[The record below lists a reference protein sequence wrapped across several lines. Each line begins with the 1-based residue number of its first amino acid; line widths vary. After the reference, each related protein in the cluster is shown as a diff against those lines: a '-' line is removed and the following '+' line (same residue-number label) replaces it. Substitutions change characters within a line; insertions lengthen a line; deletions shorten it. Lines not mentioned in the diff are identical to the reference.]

1 MMKHF
6 PINKEKMKKS
16 LVDPMQE
23 KDRLMKMEHLLSN
36 NYVIAGML
44 IVIDLLLFFALN
56 YVSHLL
62 VSLPGYLLK
71 RITTTEL
78 FSLRYLFPAV
88 ASTSGFL
95 VFLFVAMVV
104 DVILVVRIK
113 IAWGEE
119 HFNVGQ
125 KGRQRFTTP
134 EEIKEQYLEI
144 DPLETRYRGEPGI
157 LIARIGD
164 RFYID
169 TSVVNNLILG
179 ITRSGKGELL
189 AKTSIEIYSR
199 AMHQPSLV
207 INDPKL
213 EHYKVFAPV
222 LEQRG
227 YKVFLLNASN
237 PVLSMGFNL
246 LAIAVKYYK
255 KKEYD
260 AAEMVVNSISYSYF
274 NVEKA
279 TGDMTYFTNAASD
292 LFAAMSLATIEDAL
306 RADEEENAVRLNE
319 WKRLDP
325 EEKQAHPFRYR
336 NDNEKTINLY
346 SMIVN
351 FQELVSVPITKDGR
365 LTKLDQF
372 FEDRSK
378 TDRAKL
384 KYLTTYVSP
393 GKTKSSVFAEMLREL
408 SIFTLQNVARMTA
421 ESSLDMEEIG
431 FGKQPVAVFL
441 ATPSYD
447 SSLYKLPVIFI
458 RQMYYVLGKLCEE
471 RKGMC
476 SRQVKIILDE
486 KGNMPPIELME
497 KMISTGLGQNISFD
511 LYLQNY
517 EQMTDLYG
525 RDVAET
531 IKGNCG
537 NHYYLLTNS
546 EDTAR
551 EFSKKLGSKSYID
564 VQRSGKKLDWDKYF
578 TESVQDRPLLDEN
591 DLRVFT
597 EGECVIART
606 SKRRNLKGKKIRP
619 YPIYNSVENG
629 QYFWYSYEYM
639 PKEKYPN
646 PNEVNFLDICKESR
660 AHIDPQKRI
669 WDLEKSWEMM
679 HRERQK
685 FQTLGSL
692 DYAELSS
699 LLEKS
704 LGQHFEETYGIHEAT
719 SIAEAIGIVQSI
731 EIPQAERES
740 LIQKMT
746 A

>member
-1 MMKHF
+1 
-6 PINKEKMKKS
+6 MKKS

-23 KDRLMKMEHLLSN
+23 KDRLMKIERFLSN

-44 IVIDLLLFFALN
+44 LIVDLLLFFVLN

-71 RITTTEL
+71 RITTAEL

-88 ASTSGFL
+88 ASVSGFL

-134 EEIKEQYLEI
+134 EEIKEQYLEV
-144 DPLETRYRGEPGI
+144 DPLETRYPGEPGI
-157 LIARIGD
+157 LVARIED

-199 AMHQPSLV
+199 AMHQPSMV

-213 EHYKVFAPV
+213 EHYKVFASV

-246 LAIAVKYYK
+246 LTIAVKYYK

-325 EEKQAHPFRYR
+325 EEKRAHPFRYR

-372 FEDRSK
+372 FEDRPK
-378 TDRAKL
+378 TDRARL

-476 SRQVKIILDE
+476 SRQVKIVLDE

-517 EQMTDLYG
+517 EQLTDLYG

-551 EFSKKLGSKSYID
+551 EFSKKLGSRSYID

-606 SKRRNLKGKKIRP
+606 SKRRDLKGKKIRP

-629 QYFWYSYEYM
+629 QYFWYSYDYM

-669 WDLEKSWEMM
+669 WNLNKSWNMM
-679 HRERQK
+679 RRERQK
-685 FQTLGSL
+685 FQTLESI
-692 DYAELSS
+692 DYTALSG

-704 LGQHFEETYGIHEAT
+704 LGQHFEETYGISEET
-719 SIAEAIGIVQSI
+719 SIAEAIGIVQSA
-731 EIPQAERES
+731 EIPQAERDS
-740 LIQKMT
+740 LLQRLT

>member
-1 MMKHF
+1 
-6 PINKEKMKKS
+6 MKKS

-23 KDRLMKMEHLLSN
+23 KDRLMKIERFLSN

-44 IVIDLLLFFALN
+44 LIVDLLLFFVLN

-71 RITTTEL
+71 RITTAEL

-88 ASTSGFL
+88 ASVSGFL

-134 EEIKEQYLEI
+134 EEIKEQYLEV
-144 DPLETRYRGEPGI
+144 DPLETRYPGEPGI
-157 LIARIGD
+157 LVARIED

-199 AMHQPSLV
+199 AMHQPSMV

-213 EHYKVFAPV
+213 EHYKVFASV

-246 LAIAVKYYK
+246 LTIAVKYYK

-325 EEKQAHPFRYR
+325 EEKRAHPFRYR

-372 FEDRSK
+372 FEDRPK

-476 SRQVKIILDE
+476 SRQVKIVLDE

-517 EQMTDLYG
+517 EQLTDLYG

-551 EFSKKLGSKSYID
+551 EFSKKLGSRSYID

-606 SKRRNLKGKKIRP
+606 SKRRDLKGKKIRP

-629 QYFWYSYEYM
+629 QYFWYSYDYM

-669 WDLEKSWEMM
+669 WNLNKSWNMM
-679 HRERQK
+679 RRERQK
-685 FQTLGSL
+685 FQTLESI
-692 DYAELSS
+692 DYTALSG

-704 LGQHFEETYGIHEAT
+704 LGQHFEETYGISEET
-719 SIAEAIGIVQSI
+719 SIAEAIGIVQSA
-731 EIPQAERES
+731 EIPQAERDS
-740 LIQKMT
+740 LLQRLT

>member
-6 PINKEKMKKS
+6 PLNKEKMKKS

-144 DPLETRYRGEPGI
+144 DPLETRYPGEPGI

-199 AMHQPSLV
+199 AMRQPSLV

-227 YKVFLLNASN
+227 YRVFLLNASN

-246 LAIAVKYYK
+246 LTIAVKYYK

-260 AAEMVVNSISYSYF
+260 AAEMVVNSIFLLVFQCRKSDGGY
-274 NVEKA
+274 
-279 TGDMTYFTNAASD
+279 D
-292 LFAAMSLATIEDAL
+292 LFY
-306 RADEEENAVRLNE
+306 
-319 WKRLDP
+319 
-325 EEKQAHPFRYR
+325 QC
-336 NDNEKTINLY
+336 
-346 SMIVN
+346 
-351 FQELVSVPITKDGR
+351 SVG
-365 LTKLDQF
+365 F
-372 FEDRSK
+372 VCS
-378 TDRAKL
+378 
-384 KYLTTYVSP
+384 YV
-393 GKTKSSVFAEMLREL
+393 
-408 SIFTLQNVARMTA
+408 
-421 ESSLDMEEIG
+421 
-431 FGKQPVAVFL
+431 
-441 ATPSYD
+441 
-447 SSLYKLPVIFI
+447 
-458 RQMYYVLGKLCEE
+458 
-471 RKGMC
+471 
-476 SRQVKIILDE
+476 
-486 KGNMPPIELME
+486 
-497 KMISTGLGQNISFD
+497 
-511 LYLQNY
+511 
-517 EQMTDLYG
+517 
-525 RDVAET
+525 
-531 IKGNCG
+531 
-537 NHYYLLTNS
+537 
-546 EDTAR
+546 
-551 EFSKKLGSKSYID
+551 FSD
-564 VQRSGKKLDWDKYF
+564 
-578 TESVQDRPLLDEN
+578 
-591 DLRVFT
+591 
-597 EGECVIART
+597 
-606 SKRRNLKGKKIRP
+606 
-619 YPIYNSVENG
+619 
-629 QYFWYSYEYM
+629 
-639 PKEKYPN
+639 
-646 PNEVNFLDICKESR
+646 
-660 AHIDPQKRI
+660 H
-669 WDLEKSWEMM
+669 
-679 HRERQK
+679 
-685 FQTLGSL
+685 
-692 DYAELSS
+692 
-699 LLEKS
+699 
-704 LGQHFEETYGIHEAT
+704 
-719 SIAEAIGIVQSI
+719 
-731 EIPQAERES
+731 
-740 LIQKMT
+740 
-746 A
+746 

>member
-1 MMKHF
+1 
-6 PINKEKMKKS
+6 MKKS

-23 KDRLMKMEHLLSN
+23 KDRLMKIERFLSN

-44 IVIDLLLFFALN
+44 LIVDLLLFFVLN

-62 VSLPGYLLK
+62 VALPGYLLK
-71 RITTTEL
+71 RITTAEL

-88 ASTSGFL
+88 ASVSGFL

-134 EEIKEQYLEI
+134 EEIKEQYLEV
-144 DPLETRYRGEPGI
+144 DPLETRYPGEPGI
-157 LIARIGD
+157 LVARIED

-199 AMHQPSLV
+199 AMHQPSMV

-213 EHYKVFAPV
+213 EHYKVFASV

-246 LAIAVKYYK
+246 LTIAVKYYK

-325 EEKQAHPFRYR
+325 KEKRAHPFRYR

-372 FEDRSK
+372 FEDRPK

-476 SRQVKIILDE
+476 SRQVKIVLDE

-517 EQMTDLYG
+517 EQLTDLYG

-551 EFSKKLGSKSYID
+551 EFSKKLGSRSYID

-606 SKRRNLKGKKIRP
+606 SKRRDLKGKKIRP

-629 QYFWYSYEYM
+629 QYFWYSYDYM

-669 WDLEKSWEMM
+669 WNLNKSWNMM
-679 HRERQK
+679 RRERQK
-685 FQTLGSL
+685 FQTLESI
-692 DYAELSS
+692 DYTALSG

-704 LGQHFEETYGIHEAT
+704 LGQHFEETYGISEET
-719 SIAEAIGIVQSI
+719 SIAEAIGIVQSA
-731 EIPQAERES
+731 EIPQAERDS
-740 LIQKMT
+740 LLQRLT

>member
-1 MMKHF
+1 MKHF
-6 PINKEKMKKS
+6 PLNKEKMKKS

-36 NYVIAGML
+36 NYMIAGML
-44 IVIDLLLFFALN
+44 LIVDLLLFFALN

-88 ASTSGFL
+88 ASGSGFL

-144 DPLETRYRGEPGI
+144 DPLETRYPGEPGI
-157 LIARIGD
+157 LVARIED

-199 AMHQPSLV
+199 AMHQPSMV

-246 LAIAVKYYK
+246 LTIAVKYYK

-325 EEKQAHPFRYR
+325 KEKRAHPFRYR

-372 FEDRSK
+372 FEDRPK
-378 TDRAKL
+378 TDRARL

-471 RKGMC
+471 GKGMC

-551 EFSKKLGSKSYID
+551 EFSKKLGSRSYID

-606 SKRRNLKGKKIRP
+606 SKRRDLKGKKIRP

-660 AHIDPQKRI
+660 AHIEPQNRI
-669 WDLEKSWEMM
+669 WNLNKSWNMM
-679 HRERQK
+679 RRERQK
-685 FQTLGSL
+685 FQTLESI
-692 DYAELSS
+692 DYTALSR

-704 LGQHFEETYGIHEAT
+704 LGQHFEETYGISEET
-719 SIAEAIGIVQSI
+719 SIAEAIGIVQSA
-731 EIPQAERES
+731 EIPQAERDS
-740 LIQKMT
+740 LLQRLT

>member
-1 MMKHF
+1 
-6 PINKEKMKKS
+6 MKKS

-23 KDRLMKMEHLLSN
+23 KDRLMKIERFLSN

-44 IVIDLLLFFALN
+44 LIVDLLLFFVLN

-71 RITTTEL
+71 RITTAEL

-88 ASTSGFL
+88 ASVSGFL

-134 EEIKEQYLEI
+134 EEIKEQYLEV
-144 DPLETRYRGEPGI
+144 DPLETRYPGEPGI
-157 LIARIGD
+157 LVARIED

-199 AMHQPSLV
+199 AMHQPSMV

-213 EHYKVFAPV
+213 EHYKVFASV

-246 LAIAVKYYK
+246 LTIAVKYYK

-325 EEKQAHPFRYR
+325 KEKRAHPFRYR

-372 FEDRSK
+372 FEDRPK

-476 SRQVKIILDE
+476 SRQVKIVLDE

-517 EQMTDLYG
+517 EQLTDLYG

-551 EFSKKLGSKSYID
+551 EFSKKLGSRSYID

-606 SKRRNLKGKKIRP
+606 SKRRDLKGKKIRP

-629 QYFWYSYEYM
+629 QYFWYSYDYM

-669 WDLEKSWEMM
+669 WNLNKSWNMM
-679 HRERQK
+679 RRERQK
-685 FQTLGSL
+685 FQTLESI
-692 DYAELSS
+692 DYTALSG

-704 LGQHFEETYGIHEAT
+704 LGQHFEETYGISEET
-719 SIAEAIGIVQSI
+719 SIAEAIGIVQSA
-731 EIPQAERES
+731 EIPQAERDS
-740 LIQKMT
+740 LLQRLT

>member
-1 MMKHF
+1 
-6 PINKEKMKKS
+6 MKKS

-23 KDRLMKMEHLLSN
+23 KDRLMKIEHLLSN

-44 IVIDLLLFFALN
+44 LIVDLLLFFVLN

-71 RITTTEL
+71 RITTAEL

-88 ASTSGFL
+88 ASVSGFL

-134 EEIKEQYLEI
+134 EEIKEQYLEV
-144 DPLETRYRGEPGI
+144 DPLETRYPGEPGI
-157 LIARIGD
+157 LVARIED

-199 AMHQPSLV
+199 AMHQPSMV

-213 EHYKVFAPV
+213 EHYKVFASV

-246 LAIAVKYYK
+246 LTIAVKYYK

-325 EEKQAHPFRYR
+325 KEKRAHPFRYR

-372 FEDRSK
+372 FEDRPK

-476 SRQVKIILDE
+476 SRQVKIVLDE

-517 EQMTDLYG
+517 EQLTDLYG

-551 EFSKKLGSKSYID
+551 EFSKKLGSRSYID

-606 SKRRNLKGKKIRP
+606 SKRRDLKGKKIRP

-629 QYFWYSYEYM
+629 QYFWYSYDYM

-660 AHIDPQKRI
+660 AHVDPQKRI
-669 WDLEKSWEMM
+669 WNLNKSWNMM
-679 HRERQK
+679 RRERQK
-685 FQTLGSL
+685 FQTLESI
-692 DYAELSS
+692 DYTALSG

-704 LGQHFEETYGIHEAT
+704 LGQHFEETYGISEET
-719 SIAEAIGIVQSI
+719 SIAEAIGIVQSA
-731 EIPQAERES
+731 EIPQAERDS
-740 LIQKMT
+740 LLQRLT

>member
-1 MMKHF
+1 MKQRRF
-6 PINKEKMKKS
+6 NKMKKS

-23 KDRLMKMEHLLSN
+23 KDRLMKIERFLSN

-44 IVIDLLLFFALN
+44 LIVDLLLFFVLN

-71 RITTTEL
+71 RITTAEL

-88 ASTSGFL
+88 ASVSGFL

-134 EEIKEQYLEI
+134 EEIKEQYLEV
-144 DPLETRYRGEPGI
+144 DPLETRYPGEPGI
-157 LIARIGD
+157 LVARIED

-199 AMHQPSLV
+199 AMHQPSMV

-213 EHYKVFAPV
+213 EHYKVFASV

-246 LAIAVKYYK
+246 LTIAVKYYK

-325 EEKQAHPFRYR
+325 EEKRAHPFRYR

-372 FEDRSK
+372 FEDRPK
-378 TDRAKL
+378 TDRARL

-476 SRQVKIILDE
+476 SRQVKIVLDE

-517 EQMTDLYG
+517 EQLTDLYG

-551 EFSKKLGSKSYID
+551 EFSKKLGSRSYID

-606 SKRRNLKGKKIRP
+606 SKRRDLKGKKIRP

-629 QYFWYSYEYM
+629 QYFWYSYDYM

-669 WDLEKSWEMM
+669 WNLNKSWNMM
-679 HRERQK
+679 RRERQK
-685 FQTLGSL
+685 FQTLESI
-692 DYAELSS
+692 DYTALSG

-704 LGQHFEETYGIHEAT
+704 LGQHFEETYGISEET
-719 SIAEAIGIVQSI
+719 SIAEAIGIVQSA
-731 EIPQAERES
+731 EIPQAERDS
-740 LIQKMT
+740 LLQRLT

>member
-1 MMKHF
+1 
-6 PINKEKMKKS
+6 MKKS

-23 KDRLMKMEHLLSN
+23 KDRLMKIERFLSN

-44 IVIDLLLFFALN
+44 LIVDLLLFFVLN

-71 RITTTEL
+71 RITTAEL

-88 ASTSGFL
+88 ASVSGFL

-134 EEIKEQYLEI
+134 EEIKEQYLEV
-144 DPLETRYRGEPGI
+144 DPLETRYPGEPGI
-157 LIARIGD
+157 LIARIED

-199 AMHQPSLV
+199 AMHQPSMV

-246 LAIAVKYYK
+246 LTIAVKYYK

-325 EEKQAHPFRYR
+325 KEKRAHPFRYR

-372 FEDRSK
+372 FEDRPK

-476 SRQVKIILDE
+476 SRQVKIVLDE

-517 EQMTDLYG
+517 EQLTDLYG

-551 EFSKKLGSKSYID
+551 EFSKKLGSRSYID

-606 SKRRNLKGKKIRP
+606 SKRRDLKGKKIRP

-629 QYFWYSYEYM
+629 QYFWYSYDYM

-669 WDLEKSWEMM
+669 WNLNKSWNMM
-679 HRERQK
+679 RRERQK
-685 FQTLGSL
+685 FQTLESI
-692 DYAELSS
+692 DYTALSG

-704 LGQHFEETYGIHEAT
+704 LGQHFEETYGISEET
-719 SIAEAIGIVQSI
+719 SIAEAIGIVQSA
-731 EIPQAERES
+731 EIPQAERDS
-740 LIQKMT
+740 LLQRLT

>member
-1 MMKHF
+1 MKHF

-95 VFLFVAMVV
+95 VFVFVAMVV

-119 HFNVGQ
+119 NFNVGQ

-144 DPLETRYRGEPGI
+144 DPLETRYPGEPGI
-157 LIARIGD
+157 LVARIED

-246 LAIAVKYYK
+246 LTIAVKYYK

-325 EEKQAHPFRYR
+325 EEKQAHPFQYR

-372 FEDRSK
+372 FEDRPK
-378 TDRAKL
+378 TDRARL

-393 GKTKSSVFAEMLREL
+393 GKTKSGVFAEMLREL

-431 FGKQPVAVFL
+431 FGKQPIAVFL
-441 ATPSYD
+441 ATPAYD

-476 SRQVKIILDE
+476 SRQVKIVLDE
-486 KGNMPPIELME
+486 AGNMPPIELMD

-525 RDVAET
+525 REVAET

-546 EDTAR
+546 EETAR

-606 SKRRNLKGKKIRP
+606 SKRRDLKGKKSRP

-660 AHIDPQKRI
+660 GHIDPQKRI
-669 WDLEKSWEMM
+669 WDLRKSWEMM
-679 HRERQK
+679 GWERQK

-692 DYAELSS
+692 DYVELSG
-699 LLEKS
+699 LFEKS
-704 LGQHFEETYGIHEAT
+704 LGQHFEETYGIHEDT

>member
-95 VFLFVAMVV
+95 VFVFVAMVV

-119 HFNVGQ
+119 NFNVGQ

-144 DPLETRYRGEPGI
+144 DPLETRYPGEPGI
-157 LIARIGD
+157 LVARIED

-246 LAIAVKYYK
+246 LTIAVKYYK

-325 EEKQAHPFRYR
+325 EEKQAHPFQYR

-372 FEDRSK
+372 FEDRPK
-378 TDRAKL
+378 TDRARL

-393 GKTKSSVFAEMLREL
+393 GKTKSGVFAEMLREL

-431 FGKQPVAVFL
+431 FGKQPIAVFL
-441 ATPSYD
+441 ATPAYD

-476 SRQVKIILDE
+476 SRQVKIVLDE
-486 KGNMPPIELME
+486 AGNMPPIELMD

-525 RDVAET
+525 REVAET

-546 EDTAR
+546 EETAR

-606 SKRRNLKGKKIRP
+606 SKRRDLKGKKSRP

-660 AHIDPQKRI
+660 GHIDPQKRI
-669 WDLEKSWEMM
+669 WDLRKSWEMM
-679 HRERQK
+679 GWERQK

-692 DYAELSS
+692 DYVELSG
-699 LLEKS
+699 LFEKS
-704 LGQHFEETYGIHEAT
+704 LGQHFEETYGIHEDT